1 MTPTGGMAAFVWR
14 GGHEVAVEEVPRP
27 AAGGGWAVVDVAYA
41 GICGTDLHICAG
53 EHPRAQPPLVLGHEF
68 VGRLAQAAAGLSAGQ
83 AVAVEPLLNCGHCT
97 PCRTGRSH
105 VCEQLRLIGIDAP
118 GGVAEQV
125 AVPESRLIALP
136 DDVDLHAAAFVEPL
150 AVAVHA
156 VRRSQ
161 LRLGDTVMVAGAG
174 PIGLAVAKCAQLSGA
189 GEIFVSEPS
198 LMRRGVAEELGF
210 TLLDLDDPHGDLFER
225 TGGELAAVVFDTAA
239 HPAVAAA
246 LASWTTV
253 NGRIVF
259 VGTYGKPAALD
270 LQDIVFR
277 ELDTVGTRVYERADI
292 ETAVAMI
299 ATGRFDPSPLIT
311 GTVALAD
318 APAALDRLRAAEDL
332 KVLIGMVD

>member
-1 MTPTGGMAAFVWR
+1 
-14 GGHEVAVEEVPRP
+14 
-27 AAGGGWAVVDVAYA
+27 VVDVAYA

-53 EHPRAQPPLVLGHEF
+53 EHPRAEAPLVLGHEF
-68 VGRLAQAAAGLSAGQ
+68 VGRLTVDAGGLAAGQ
-83 AVAVEPLLNCGHCT
+83 PVAVEPLLNCGHCT

-105 VCEQLRLIGIDAP
+105 VCEQLRLIGIDVP

-125 AVPESRLIALP
+125 RVPESRLIALP
-136 DDVDLHAAAFVEPL
+136 DDVELHAAAFVEPL
-150 AVAVHA
+150 AVTVHA
-156 VRRSQ
+156 VRRSG

-174 PIGLAVAKCAQLSGA
+174 PIGLGVAACARLAGA

-198 LMRRGVAEELGF
+198 AARRSVAEELGF
-210 TLLDLDDPHGDLFER
+210 TLLDPDDPGADLSER
-225 TGGELAAVVFDTAA
+225 TRGELAAVVFDTAG
-239 HPAVAAA
+239 HPAVAAG

-253 NGRIVF
+253 GGRIVF
-259 VGTYGKPAALD
+259 VGVYGKPTALD

-277 ELDTVGTRVYERADI
+277 ELDAVGCRVYERADM

-318 APAALDRLRAAEDL
+318 APAALDRLRSGEDL
-332 KVLIGMVD
+332 KVLIDAGAR

>member
-1 MTPTGGMAAFVWR
+1 MADGMAAFVWR
-14 GGHEVAVEEVPRP
+14 GGHDVAVEEVPRP
-27 AAGGGWAVVDVAYA
+27 AGGDGWAVVDVAYA

-53 EHPRAQPPLVLGHEF
+53 EHPRAEAPLVLGHEF
-68 VGRLAQAAAGLSAGQ
+68 VGRLTRDAGGLAAGQ
-83 AVAVEPLLNCGHCT
+83 PVAVEPLLNCGHCT

-105 VCEQLRLIGIDAP
+105 VCEQLRLIGIDVP

-125 AVPESRLIALP
+125 RVPESRLIALP
-136 DDVDLHAAAFVEPL
+136 DDVELHAAAFVEPL
-150 AVAVHA
+150 AVTVHA
-156 VRRSQ
+156 VRRSG

-174 PIGLAVAKCAQLSGA
+174 PIGLGVAACARLAGA

-198 LMRRGVAEELGF
+198 AARRSVAEELGF
-210 TLLDLDDPHGDLFER
+210 TLLDPEDPGADLSER
-225 TGGELAAVVFDTAA
+225 TRGELAAVVFDTAG
-239 HPAVAAA
+239 HPAVAAG

-253 NGRIVF
+253 GGRIVF
-259 VGTYGKPAALD
+259 VGVYGKPTALD

-277 ELDTVGTRVYERADI
+277 ELDAVGCRVYERADM

-318 APAALDRLRAAEDL
+318 APAALDRLRSGEDL
-332 KVLIGMVD
+332 KVLIDAGAR

>member
-1 MTPTGGMAAFVWR
+1 MAAFVWR
-14 GGHEVAVEEVPRP
+14 GGHDVGVEEVPRP
-27 AAGGGWAVVDVAYA
+27 AAGDGWAVVDVAYA

-53 EHPRAQPPLVLGHEF
+53 EHPRAEAPLVLGHEF
-68 VGRLAQAAAGLSAGQ
+68 VGRLAQDAGDLAAGQ
-83 AVAVEPLLNCGHCT
+83 PVAVEPLLNCGHCT

-105 VCEQLRLIGIDAP
+105 VCEQLRLIGIDVP

-125 AVPESRLIALP
+125 RVPERRLIALP
-136 DDVDLHAAAFVEPL
+136 EDVALHPAAFVEPL
-150 AVAVHA
+150 AVTVHA
-156 VRRSQ
+156 VRRSR
-161 LRLGDTVMVAGAG
+161 LRLGDTVMIAGAG
-174 PIGLAVAKCAQLSGA
+174 PIGLGVALCARLAGA

-198 LMRRGVAEELGF
+198 PARRRIAEELGF
-210 TLLDLDDPHGDLFER
+210 TLLDSGDPRGDLLER
-225 TGGELAAVVFDTAA
+225 THGELAAVVFDAAA

-246 LASWTTV
+246 LASWTRV

-259 VGTYGKPAALD
+259 VGTYGKPTALD

-277 ELDTVGTRVYERADI
+277 ELDTVGTRVYERADM

-318 APAALDRLRAAEDL
+318 APAALDRLRSGEDL
-332 KVLIGMVD
+332 KVLIDAGAR

>member
-1 MTPTGGMAAFVWR
+1 VADAMAAFVWR
-14 GGHEVAVEEVPRP
+14 GGDEVAVEEVPRP
-27 AAGGGWAVVDVAYA
+27 TGGDGWVVVDVAYA

-53 EHPRAQPPLVLGHEF
+53 EHPRAEAPLVIGHEF
-68 VGRLAQAAAGLSAGQ
+68 VGHVDGRP
-83 AVAVEPLLNCGHCT
+83 VAVEPLLNCGHCT

-105 VCEQLRLIGIDAP
+105 VCEQLGLIGIDVP

-125 AVPESRLIALP
+125 RVPESRLIALP
-136 DDVDLHAAAFVEPL
+136 DDVDLHAAGFVEPL
-150 AVAVHA
+150 AVTVHA

-174 PIGLAVAKCAQLSGA
+174 PIGLGVACCARLAGA

-198 LMRRGVAEELGF
+198 PARRRVGEELGF
-210 TLLDLDDPHGDLFER
+210 TLLDPEDPRADLLER
-225 TGGELAAVVFDTAA
+225 TCGELASVVFDTAA
-239 HPAVAAA
+239 HPAVAAS

-277 ELDTVGTRVYERADI
+277 ELDTVGCRVYTRADM
-292 ETAVAMI
+292 ETAVSLI
-299 ATGRFDPSPLIT
+299 ASGRFDPSPLIT
-311 GTVALAD
+311 GTVPLAE
-318 APAALDRLRAAEDL
+318 APAALDRLRSGEDL
-332 KVLIGMVD
+332 KVLIDASSA